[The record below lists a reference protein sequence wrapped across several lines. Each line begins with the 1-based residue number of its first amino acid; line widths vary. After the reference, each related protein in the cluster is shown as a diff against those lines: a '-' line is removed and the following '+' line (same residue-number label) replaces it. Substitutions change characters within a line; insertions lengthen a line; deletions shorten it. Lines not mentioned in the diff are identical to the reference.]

1 VSPPGDTRAAAT
13 AWAGWLGAAL
23 NVAAV
28 ALLRHAP
35 HAYRAGDL
43 GAWHAELLT
52 APTAT
57 LASGWCF
64 TLGLAL
70 LAGFGLGLPDAV
82 QSLRPGWL
90 SLGGRLFALGA
101 LLDAA
106 GTLAPPLAALAFP
119 TAGDGPAR
127 ALLGL
132 SLALD
137 ATFNVLLG
145 LGLLAMA
152 LGLDR
157 FPAWLRVLGAAAGLA
172 SLPLA
177 WQLHVDGAADWLKL
191 SGPLWLTWIAAA
203 GVVLLRRRGALARGA

>member
-1 VSPPGDTRAAAT
+1 MHSRATST
-13 AWAGWLGAAL
+13 ALAGWLGAAL
-23 NVAAV
+23 NVLAV
-28 ALLRHAP
+28 AFLRHAP

-43 GAWHAELLT
+43 TAWHAELLQD
-52 APTAT
+52 PTAT

-64 TLGLAL
+64 TVGLVL
-70 LAGFGLGLPDAV
+70 LAAFGLGLPEAV
-82 QSLRPGWL
+82 ESRRPGWL
-90 SLGGRLFALGA
+90 ALGGRLFALGA

-106 GTLAPPLAALAFP
+106 GTLAPPVAALAFP

-152 LGLDR
+152 AALDR
-157 FPAWLRVLGAAAGLA
+157 FPIWLRVLGAGAGLA
-172 SLPLA
+172 SLPLGA
-177 WQLHVDGAADWLKL
+177 QLHADRAADWLAL
-191 SGPLWLTWIAAA
+191 SGPLWLAWLTAA
-203 GVVLLRRRGALARGA
+203 GVVLWRQAARRAV